1 MRVNPGSLY
10 RLDSIEFGRLQGFS
24 GGAISGPVF
33 HFAGRIF
40 DVEKVRESIENLRKF
55 YADNGFIN
63 FTPVP
68 DTEVLD
74 SRNRIR
80 LTVTLDEGQ
89 RFYFGD
95 LQFAHPLSAE
105 AAQAVAA
112 DWASYKGK
120 PYDATELVEF
130 IKQHQILP
138 PDFQPEHNLL
148 IRQDAKS
155 HTVAIVIQ
163 P

>member
-1 MRVNPGSLY
+1 LPG
-10 RLDSIEFGRLQGFS
+10 E
-24 GGAISGPVF
+24 
-33 HFAGRIF
+33 IF
-40 DVEKVRESIENLRKF
+40 DVGKVRESIEKLRRF

-74 SRNRIR
+74 SRNRVR
-80 LTVTLDEGQ
+80 LKVSLDEGA

-95 LQFAHPLSAE
+95 LKLTGLSQSLE
-105 AAQAVAA
+105 TAQTVAA

-120 PYDATELVEF
+120 PYSGTELEEF
-130 IKQHQILP
+130 MKRHQELLP
-138 PDFQPEHNLL
+138 AGFRPEQNLL
-148 IRQDAKS
+148 ICQDVKS
-155 HTVAIVIQ
+155 YTVAIEIL